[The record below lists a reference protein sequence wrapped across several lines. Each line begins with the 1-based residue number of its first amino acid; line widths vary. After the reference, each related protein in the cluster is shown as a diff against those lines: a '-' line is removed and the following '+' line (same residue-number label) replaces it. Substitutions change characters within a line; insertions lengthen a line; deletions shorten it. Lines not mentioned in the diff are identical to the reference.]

1 MTIRVARI
9 LGRANVG
16 GPARTALALCR
27 RLEGV
32 EHLLIVGES
41 GPGEGD
47 LAAGVDDVRIERIVG
62 LRRSIGPADW
72 RAARRVAAILERFAP
87 DVVHTH
93 AAKAGTVGRLAA
105 GRLARRPCVVHTF
118 HGHVLSGYFSRPVS
132 AGFAALERWL
142 AHRTDAIV
150 AVSERVADELAFRHR
165 VAPRDKFRV
174 IENGID
180 LAQYPAVD
188 AATRRDARLRLDASP
203 DAARH
208 VVVPARL
215 VPIKDHATLLDALQ
229 HLPDAVLPLEVHLLG
244 DGPLRATLERRAA
257 RARHGVRVRF
267 HGFRDDLPR
276 VLPAADVVVL
286 PSRNEGMPIA
296 LIEAMA
302 LGLPIVATAVGGVPD
317 LIAAGAHGLLVPPHD
332 PLSLAFALAR
342 VLTDLSLARELGA
355 AARSRAE
362 ERYSL
367 DRVVAEHRRLYEE
380 LVAARGR

>member
-16 GPARTALALCR
+16 GPARTAIALCR
-27 RLEGV
+27 RLEGF

-47 LAAGVDDVRIERIVG
+47 LAAGVDDVAIARVPG
-62 LRRSIGPADW
+62 LRRSIGPGDW
-72 RAARRVAAILERFAP
+72 FAARRVAAILERFAP

-105 GRLARRPCVVHTF
+105 GRLARRPRVVHTY

-132 AGFAALERWL
+132 SALAALERWL
-142 AHRTDAIV
+142 ARRTDALV
-150 AVSERVADELAFRHR
+150 AVSDRVADELATRHR
-165 VAPRDKFRV
+165 VAPRAAFRV

-180 LAQYPAVD
+180 LALYPEVD
-188 AATRRDARLRLDASP
+188 AAARRDARLRLDARG

-208 VVVPARL
+208 VLIPARL
-215 VPIKDHATLLDALQ
+215 VTIKDHATLLDAIE
-229 HLPDAVLPLEVHLLG
+229 HLPESLMPLEVHLLG
-244 DGPLRATLERRAA
+244 DGPLRADLGRRAA
-257 RARHGVRVRF
+257 RVRDGVRVRF

-276 VLPAADVVVL
+276 VLPAADAVVL

-317 LIAAGAHGLLVPPHD
+317 LIDTGTHGLLVPPRD
-332 PLSLAFALAR
+332 PRSLAFALAR
-342 VLTDLSLARELGA
+342 VLTDLPLAREFGA
-355 AARSRAE
+355 AARARAE
-362 ERYSL
+362 ERYAL
-367 DRVVAEHRRLYEE
+367 GGVVDAHRRLYEE
-380 LVAARGR
+380 LVERGD